1 MVRVDAPL
9 AGAVS
14 GDVVALPG
22 ADADA
27 DAVPAGAVVLPDG
40 YGATI
45 GPVVGTAGPAR
56 LDVVTAL
63 TAGAE
68 EAAVASGALPVD
80 AERAGAE
87 EISTEPHGK
96 TWR

>member
-1 MVRVDAPL
+1 MVRADDPL

-14 GDVVALPG
+14 GDVSALPG

-27 DAVPAGAVVLPDG
+27 VPAGTVALATG
-40 YGATI
+40 YGATA
-45 GPVVGTAGPAR
+45 GAEVGTAAPTWLA
-56 LDVVTAL
+56 VVTAL

-68 EAAVASGALPVD
+68 VAPVASGALPAD
-80 AERAGAE
+80 AEIPGADE
-87 EISTEPHGK
+87 MSTEPQGS